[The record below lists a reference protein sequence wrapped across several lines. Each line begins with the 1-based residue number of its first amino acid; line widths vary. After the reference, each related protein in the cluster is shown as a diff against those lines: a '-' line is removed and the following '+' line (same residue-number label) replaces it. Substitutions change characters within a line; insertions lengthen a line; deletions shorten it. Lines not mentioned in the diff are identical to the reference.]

1 MEVHAYGHNKHF
13 KILPHVLSK
22 QLQIKKISTFV
33 SRYIFLLCCNTICI
47 FQNLENILLKKMSK
61 VLTPTSPVTRQAPK
75 AF

>member
-1 MEVHAYGHNKHF
+1 MPMDITNITKFYHPFFVQNNCK
-13 KILPHVLSK
+13 
-22 QLQIKKISTFV
+22 IKKISTFV

>member
-1 MEVHAYGHNKHF
+1 MPMDITNISEFYHMFCQNNCKT
-13 KILPHVLSK
+13 
-22 QLQIKKISTFV
+22 KKISTFV